1 MATPLLPGSTV
12 GILGGGQ
19 LGRMSA
25 MAARR
30 LGYRVVTLDPSPTA
44 CAASVVD
51 THITAA
57 WDDEEALRRFAGLC
71 QRATLEFEN
80 IPPATLRRVAE
91 KIPVHPTAEVLAIC
105 QNRRR
110 EKEFLKTNG
119 IPCARFEV
127 VSSAEELKKAV
138 VRIGTPCV
146 LKTADFG
153 YDGKGQV
160 KIKDGSADLDAAW
173 EQLGSPQGVLEGW
186 VPFDLEISVIVA
198 RTEDGR
204 VAAFSAAENIH
215 RNHILHLSICPARI
229 SEDIA
234 QRAEILAISVAN
246 KLQVVGLLGVELF
259 VTQGELVV
267 NELAPRPHNSGHHTL
282 DACETSQF
290 EQHIRAVCGLPLGST
305 KVLSPAAMV
314 NILGDVWRQGRQ
326 PNWSSTLADP
336 TAKLHLYEKGT
347 PAPGRKMGHITVTAA
362 TVDEAVRRAEALHA
376 TL

>member
-1 MATPLLPGSTV
+1 MATPLLAGSTV

-25 MAARR
+25 MAAQR
-30 LGYRVVTLDPSPTA
+30 LGYRVITFDPSPSA
-44 CAASVVD
+44 CAAAVAD

-57 WDDEEALRRFAGLC
+57 WNDEAALRHFASLC

-80 IPPATLRRVAE
+80 IPPSALRIVAE
-91 KIPVHPTAEVLAIC
+91 KIPVHPSADVLAIC

-110 EKEFLKTNG
+110 EKEFLKANA

-127 VSSAEELKKAV
+127 VSNARELKDAV
-138 VRIGTPCV
+138 LRIGTPCV

-160 KIKDGSADLDAAW
+160 KIKDASVDLDAAW
-173 EQLGSPQGVLEGW
+173 AQLGSPQGVLEGW

-198 RTEDGR
+198 RTEHGQ

-229 SEDIA
+229 SEDVA
-234 QRAEILAISVAN
+234 RRAEALAISVAN

-259 VTQGELVV
+259 VTKGELVV

-305 KVLSPAAMV
+305 KVLAPAAMV
-314 NILGDVWRQGRQ
+314 NILGDAWHQGRQ
-326 PNWSSTLADP
+326 PDWSQTLADP
-336 TAKLHLYEKGT
+336 SAKLHLYDKGT
-347 PAPGRKMGHITVTAA
+347 AAPGRKMGHITVTAA
-362 TVDEAVRRAEALHA
+362 TVDEAVRRAETLHA

>member
-1 MATPLLPGSTV
+1 MASPLLPGSTV

-30 LGYRVVTLDPSPTA
+30 LGYRVVTFDPSPNA
-44 CAASVVD
+44 CAAPVADS
-51 THITAA
+51 HITAA
-57 WDDEEALRRFAGLC
+57 WDDTVALRRLAGLC

-80 IPPATLRRVAE
+80 IPPAAIRTVAE
-91 KIPVHPTAEVLAIC
+91 KIPVHPSADVLAIC

-110 EKEFLKTNG
+110 EKEFLKANS

-127 VSSAEELKKAV
+127 VSNAEELKRAV
-138 VRIGTPCV
+138 ARIGTPCV

-160 KIKDGSADLDAAW
+160 KIKDESVDLVAAW
-173 EQLGSPQGVLEGW
+173 RQLGSPQGVLEGW

-198 RTEDGR
+198 RTENGHVR
-204 VAAFSAAENIH
+204 AFSAAENIH

-229 SEDIA
+229 SADIA
-234 QRAEILAISVAN
+234 QRAEALAIDVAN

-259 VTQGELVV
+259 VTKGELVV

-305 KVLSPAAMV
+305 KVLAPAAMV
-314 NILGDVWRQGRQ
+314 NILGDVWRNGQA
-326 PNWSSTLADP
+326 PDWAHILADP
-336 TAKLHLYEKGT
+336 SAKLHLYDKGT
-347 PAPGRKMGHITVTAA
+347 AAPGRKMGHVTVTAP
-362 TVDEAVRRAEALHA
+362 TIDEAIRRAEALHA
-376 TL
+376 SL